1 MQVEKHINSPQPQVL
16 LEGTYPWVDIS
27 YVLICWLYWSS
38 WVAYIFL
45 QLAAESDMGLANA
58 FINGDISVI
67 DKNEGL
73 MNFFMVKLGISLWLI

>member
-1 MQVEKHINSPQPQVL
+1 
-16 LEGTYPWVDIS
+16 
-27 YVLICWLYWSS
+27 
-38 WVAYIFL
+38 
-45 QLAAESDMGLANA
+45 MGLANA